1 MGSDNKKKQ
10 GLSQA
15 EAAAKIRQMNE
26 QEDLAKAFDQYEWG
40 EPSSSDD
47 ELSKAFDQYEWGAD
61 GSLKNGGPNPD
72 LIDTS
77 DDAPAN
83 VRAAVGALDKPEDR
97 LTALRKYYPDAQP
110 YGEDNFIFTDTSGK
124 VRKYNSEGWIPDG
137 GDIASIIPEIGEGV
151 GAIIGGTGGAMLG
164 AGAGGATGAVAGSV
178 VPVAGT
184 AAGALGGAGYGGILG
199 GMAGAGTGAVV
210 GREATQRG
218 LNWLFDNEDSRT
230 GTEQAADMAK
240 TFALGAAG
248 EGVGMV
254 AGPLVKK
261 GGRMVADLAGD
272 TVRKAFVGG
281 ADDAAKVAER
291 VADFD
296 AIGVTPTPGMVS
308 GNARHSRIEHT
319 LKNTKTGEGIQTLIN
334 NAHTGLGNEFDR
346 IVSQMTGGKAAM
358 TRPQIGVALK
368 EQTQAAKD
376 AAYSLSNDLYDD
388 VANKVTATPTA
399 SNTAKYLT
407 DLTAEKSALSNVGQ
421 RIHTKHIDRVIDE
434 AAPLLEDVKNGVGNF
449 KELKEYR
456 TYIGGLANE
465 PGLDKSLKNRLN
477 GLYDALTRDMEE
489 TALASGDEAAN
500 AWRKANS
507 NYRELSQE
515 FGKKSLPDTVLKK
528 DSDLIFREV
537 YGNMKDGGNK
547 VSAIRRTIT
556 KEEGGEDQWAEIQGS
571 IISDI
576 GKKGPDQPFEI
587 STFLSNWNNPK
598 KFSKEAKEALFKGTK
613 NDGLLEDLNRVGRLA
628 EELQKHGKFNNHSN
642 TLSNAIAADSLNPFN
657 KFNLLAIALDMGS
670 TGGAATAMKM
680 GTTAA
685 AKAGNWAYQKRVG
698 KLMTNPQFVKWLA
711 NVPKAEMQKGGLE
724 GHVKNLVKM
733 YAISKDQAIGEYLR
747 DIGYDKDNDNKKGT

>member
-1 MGSDNKKKQ
+1 
-10 GLSQA
+10 
-15 EAAAKIRQMNE
+15 
-26 QEDLAKAFDQYEWG
+26 
-40 EPSSSDD
+40 
-47 ELSKAFDQYEWGAD
+47 
-61 GSLKNGGPNPD
+61 
-72 LIDTS
+72 
-77 DDAPAN
+77 
-83 VRAAVGALDKPEDR
+83 
-97 LTALRKYYPDAQP
+97 
-110 YGEDNFIFTDTSGK
+110 
-124 VRKYNSEGWIPDG
+124 
-137 GDIASIIPEIGEGV
+137 
-151 GAIIGGTGGAMLG
+151 
-164 AGAGGATGAVAGSV
+164 
-178 VPVAGT
+178 
-184 AAGALGGAGYGGILG
+184 
-199 GMAGAGTGAVV
+199 
-210 GREATQRG
+210 
-218 LNWLFDNEDSRT
+218 
-230 GTEQAADMAK
+230 
-240 TFALGAAG
+240 
-248 EGVGMV
+248 
-254 AGPLVKK
+254 
-261 GGRMVADLAGD
+261 
-272 TVRKAFVGG
+272 
-281 ADDAAKVAER
+281 
-291 VADFD
+291 
-296 AIGVTPTPGMVS
+296 
-308 GNARHSRIEHT
+308 
-319 LKNTKTGEGIQTLIN
+319 
-334 NAHTGLGNEFDR
+334 
-346 IVSQMTGGKAAM
+346 M